1 MEGGGRG
8 GGLLRLQCKRVGQAA
23 QGDHRQS
30 PWHRGADIMQDFQL
44 LETASSSH
52 DEEVRRGEEC

>member
-1 MEGGGRG
+1 MERG
-8 GGLLRLQCKRVGQAA
+8 GGGYYGKRVGQAA

-44 LETASSSH
+44 LETANSSQ

>member
-1 MEGGGRG
+1 MEGGGG
-8 GGLLRLQCKRVGQAA
+8 GYYGSNANGWGR
-23 QGDHRQS
+23 
-30 PWHRGADIMQDFQL
+30 HRGADIMQDFQL